1 MADRGNVDNDASS
14 TDESSTSTMST
25 RNKDFSDPLP
35 PQSSNHVRVASA
47 EEVDDYDD
55 EKEEKQYR
63 KPFVVLFLWLVL
75 LLPYQLNLSVI
86 DDKVDS
92 LVWYKLL
99 VIGGMVNLLLV
110 ILSTVWLY
118 FQMDSMLITSN
129 NSKSAHM
136 SRNTSKRNTN
146 IDNQE

>member
-1 MADRGNVDNDASS
+1 M
-14 TDESSTSTMST
+14 
-25 RNKDFSDPLP
+25 
-35 PQSSNHVRVASA
+35 
-47 EEVDDYDD
+47 DDYDD